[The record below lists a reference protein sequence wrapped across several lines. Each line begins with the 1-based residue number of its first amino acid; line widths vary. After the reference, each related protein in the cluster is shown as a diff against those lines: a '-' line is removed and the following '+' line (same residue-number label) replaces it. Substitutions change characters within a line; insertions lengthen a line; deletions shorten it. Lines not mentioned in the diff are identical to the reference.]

1 MFRALV
7 LSASLFAS
15 APVFACPVADAAAYQ
30 AALDQVNQSAGEKAS
45 FQVVG
50 MTCGS
55 CSGKIA
61 KALEGIEGVIAAAV
75 DYQTGKANVAFDSAK
90 TSPDALLAVI
100 QKTGFEAQSEDA
112 LKKG

>member
-7 LSASLFAS
+7 LSVSLFAS
-15 APVFACPVADAAAYQ
+15 APVLACPIADAAAYQ
-30 AALDQVNQSAGEKAS
+30 AALDQVNQATGEKAS
-45 FQVVG
+45 FQVAG

-55 CSGKIA
+55 CSGKVV

-90 TSPDALLAVI
+90 TNPDALIAII
-100 QKTGFEAQSEDA
+100 QKTGFEATAQDA
-112 LKKG
+112 